1 MNGSPQTPLRRAL
14 LLMCALMV
22 MTALVLVLAVPA
34 FAQEGTPPQPSA
46 LDPAGPNSA
55 AIASLFNVVLV
66 IATVVFVVVEGLILV
81 SAFRF
86 RRRARDV
93 SEPIQVHGNT
103 KAEIAWTILPALIV
117 VTLFVMAL
125 QTQQTLAKPDT
136 TVAPEQM
143 TVKVIGHQFWWEY
156 QYPDLG
162 ITTAT
167 DLVIPTGKV
176 VNLELSS
183 VDVIHSFWVPQL
195 NGKTDAFPNHVNFTW
210 IQANTPG
217 AYYGQCAE
225 LCGASHANMRVV
237 VVAKTPEEFDQWV
250 RDQQAGPAEP
260 ADALAQQGQLVFSAG
275 ACIGCHTINGT
286 AANGKTGPN
295 LTHVGSRTSLAGGM
309 FTNTEGNL
317 RRWLTNPPAVK
328 PGSIMPNLNLTRT
341 EIDAL
346 TAYLQSLK

>member
-1 MNGSPQTPLRRAL
+1 MNGSPRTPIRRAL
-14 LLMCALMV
+14 LLICALTV
-22 MTALVLVLAVPA
+22 MTALALILAVPA
-34 FAQEGTPPQPSA
+34 FAQEGTPPSA
-46 LDPAGPNSA
+46 LNPAGPNSA
-55 AIASLFNVVLV
+55 TIASLFNVVLV
-66 IATVVFVVVEGLILV
+66 IATVVFVVVEGLILI

-86 RRRARDV
+86 RRRAKDT
-93 SEPIQVHGNT
+93 SEPTQVHGNT

-125 QTQQTLAKPDT
+125 QTQQTLDAKP
-136 TVAPEQM
+136 AAAAEQM

-195 NGKTDAFPNHVNFTW
+195 NGKTDAFPNHVNYTW

-217 AYYGQCAE
+217 IYYGQCAE

-237 VVAKTPEEFDQWV
+237 VIAKTPEEFDQWV
-250 RDQQAGPAEP
+250 KGQQAPAAEP
-260 ADALAQQGQLVFSAG
+260 TDALAQQGQLVFSAG
-275 ACIGCHTINGT
+275 ACIGCHAIAGT
-286 AANGKTGPN
+286 AANGKTGPD
-295 LTHVGSRTSLAGGM
+295 LTHMGSRTSIAGGM
-309 FTNTEGNL
+309 LTNTEGNM
-317 RRWLTNPPAVK
+317 RRWLANPPALK

>member
-1 MNGSPQTPLRRAL
+1 MNGSPQTPIRRAL
-14 LLMCALMV
+14 QLICALTV
-22 MTALVLVLAVPA
+22 MTALMLVLAVPA
-34 FAQEGTPPQPSA
+34 FAQEGTQPSA
-46 LDPAGPNSA
+46 LNPAGPNSA

-66 IATVVFVVVEGLILV
+66 LATVVFVVVEGLILI

-86 RRRARDV
+86 RHRAKDT
-93 SEPIQVHGNT
+93 SEPTQVHGNT

-125 QTQQTLAKPDT
+125 QTQQTLDAKP
-136 TVAPEQM
+136 AAAAEQM

-167 DLVIPTGKV
+167 DLVIPTDKV

-183 VDVIHSFWVPQL
+183 ADVIHSFWVPQL
-195 NGKTDAFPNHVNFTW
+195 NGKTDAFPNHVNYTW

-217 AYYGQCAE
+217 IYYGQCAE

-237 VVAKTPEEFDQWV
+237 VVAKTSEEFDQWV
-250 RDQQAGPAEP
+250 KDQQAGPAEP
-260 ADALAQQGQLVFSAG
+260 TEALAQQGQQTFLAG

-286 AANGKTGPN
+286 AANGKVGPN
-295 LTHVGSRTSLAGGM
+295 LTHVGSRTSIAGGSL
-309 FTNTEGNL
+309 TNTEGNI

-328 PGSIMPNLNLTRT
+328 PGSIMPNLNLTKT

>member
-1 MNGSPQTPLRRAL
+1 MNGSLRTPIRRAL
-14 LLMCALMV
+14 LLICALTV
-22 MTALVLVLAVPA
+22 MTALLMVLVIPA
-34 FAQEGTPPQPSA
+34 FAQEGTSPRPSA

-55 AIASLFNVVLV
+55 AIASLFTVVLI
-66 IATVVFVVVEGLILV
+66 IATAVFVVVEGLILI

-86 RRRARDV
+86 RRRAKDT
-93 SEPIQVHGNT
+93 SEPTQVHGNT

-125 QTQQTLAKPDT
+125 QTQQTLDAKP
-136 TVAPEQM
+136 AAAAEQM

-183 VDVIHSFWVPQL
+183 VDVIHSFWIPQL

-217 AYYGQCAE
+217 FYYGQCAE
-225 LCGASHANMRVV
+225 LCGAGHANMRAVV
-237 VVAKTPEEFDQWV
+237 IAKAPEEFDQWV
-250 RDQQAGPAEP
+250 RGQQAGPAEP
-260 ADALAQQGQLVFSAG
+260 ADALAQQGKLIFSTG

-295 LTHVGSRTSLAGGM
+295 LTHVASRTAVAGGILN
-309 FTNTEGNL
+309 NTEGNL
-317 RRWLTNPPAVK
+317 RRWLSNPPGVK

>member
-1 MNGSPQTPLRRAL
+1 
-14 LLMCALMV
+14 
-22 MTALVLVLAVPA
+22 MTTWMLILAVPA
-34 FAQEGTPPQPSA
+34 FAQEGTPPKPSA
-46 LDPAGPNSA
+46 LDPAGTNSA
-55 AIASLFNVVLV
+55 AIASLFNIVLI
-66 IATVVFVVVEGLILV
+66 IATAVFVVVEGLILF

-86 RRRARDV
+86 RRRAKDA
-93 SEPIQVHGNT
+93 SEPKQVHGNT

-125 QTQQTLAKPDT
+125 QTQQTLDAKP
-136 TVAPEQM
+136 AAAAEQM

-217 AYYGQCAE
+217 VYYGQCAE

-250 RDQQAGPAEP
+250 KDQQAGPVEP
-260 ADALAQQGQLVFSAG
+260 TDALAQQGQLVFTTG
-275 ACIGCHTINGT
+275 ACIGCHTIAGT
-286 AANGKTGPN
+286 AANGKTGPD
-295 LTHVGSRTSLAGGM
+295 LTHVGSRTSIAGGM
-309 FTNTEGNL
+309 FNNTDGNM
-317 RRWLTNPPAVK
+317 RRWLANPPALK
-328 PGSIMPNLNLTRT
+328 PGSIMPNLNLTKT

>member
-1 MNGSPQTPLRRAL
+1 MNGSPQTPIRRVLLLICALTAMSAL
-14 LLMCALMV
+14 L
-22 MTALVLVLAVPA
+22 LVLAVPA
-34 FAQEGTPPQPSA
+34 VAQEGTPPQPSA
-46 LDPAGPNSA
+46 LAPAGPNSE
-55 AIASLFNVVLV
+55 AIASLFTVVLA
-66 IATVVFVVVEGLILV
+66 IAVVVFVVVEGLILI

-86 RRRARDV
+86 HRRAKDAT
-93 SEPIQVHGNT
+93 EPAQVHGNT

-125 QTQQTLAKPDT
+125 QTQQTLDT
-136 TVAPEQM
+136 RPAAAAEQM

-167 DLVIPTGKV
+167 DLVIPVGKV
-176 VNLELSS
+176 VNLEISS
-183 VDVIHSFWVPQL
+183 VDVIHSFWIPQL
-195 NGKTDAFPNHVNFTW
+195 NGKTDAFPNHVNLTW

-217 AYYGQCAE
+217 VFYGQCAE
-225 LCGASHANMRVV
+225 LCGTGHANMRAVV
-237 VVAKTPEEFDQWV
+237 MAKTQDEFDQWV
-250 RDQQAGPAEP
+250 KQQQAGPAAPTE
-260 ADALAQQGQLVFSAG
+260 ALAQQGQQLLMAG

-286 AANGKTGPN
+286 AANGKVGPN
-295 LTHVGSRTSLAGGM
+295 LTHVGSRTAIAGGIL
-309 FTNTEGNL
+309 TNTEGNL

-328 PGSIMPNLNLTRT
+328 PGSVMPNLNLTTT

>member
-14 LLMCALMV
+14 LLMCALTV

-34 FAQEGTPPQPSA
+34 FAQEGTPPRPSA

-66 IATVVFVVVEGLILV
+66 IAAVVFVVVEGLILV

-86 RRRARDV
+86 RSRARDV
-93 SEPIQVHGNT
+93 SEPTQVHGNT

-162 ITTAT
+162 INTAT

-183 VDVIHSFWVPQL
+183 ADVIHQL
-195 NGKTDAFPNHVNFTW
+195 LGAAVERQDRRFSESRKLHLDSSQHTGSLLRPVRRAVRRVACQHACGRRGQDAGR
-210 IQANTPG
+210 IR
-217 AYYGQCAE
+217 
-225 LCGASHANMRVV
+225 S
-237 VVAKTPEEFDQWV
+237 
-250 RDQQAGPAEP
+250 
-260 ADALAQQGQLVFSAG
+260 
-275 ACIGCHTINGT
+275 
-286 AANGKTGPN
+286 
-295 LTHVGSRTSLAGGM
+295 VGS
-309 FTNTEGNL
+309 
-317 RRWLTNPPAVK
+317 
-328 PGSIMPNLNLTRT
+328 
-341 EIDAL
+341 
-346 TAYLQSLK
+346 